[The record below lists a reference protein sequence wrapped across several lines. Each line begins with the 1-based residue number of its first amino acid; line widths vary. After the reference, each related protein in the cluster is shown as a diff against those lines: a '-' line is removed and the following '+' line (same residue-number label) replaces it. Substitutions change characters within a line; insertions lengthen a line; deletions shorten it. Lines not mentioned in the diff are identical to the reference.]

1 MSDRTYP
8 TLQLQLQNAA
18 TGKLSD
24 ALALHKHLSN
34 EVECGVFWGDGEY
47 FVADI
52 ANGKDSFV
60 YLPIPQ
66 QAQQIAL
73 AQDKAPYLKSFK
85 ALWQTFPVN
94 VDEIRKSDLT
104 SERIES
110 QMLMIKAIE
119 YYRPDLL
126 KIAIAHG
133 ADVNFT
139 GYLNTPVQSVMSMWL
154 TSYIDTFKMGNKI
167 HQCLQNLSLVFETG
181 KVDLNKTLY
190 SEKALKHSRSLP
202 IAGELILSV
211 LDNQQLS
218 LSALSTSRDVL
229 NLMFKHGADVHYED
243 KETKFTLPMLA
254 FEAIT
259 SNLTTRA
266 AVKEFIEE
274 LFMAGADPK
283 VISTKGD
290 LEQQIKA
297 RFPSEFEQRQA
308 SSILGMIERYNLQKD
323 LMGMIDSKLSQS
335 PAAPA
340 VIHSPKRSQVL

>member
-8 TLQLQLQNAA
+8 TLELQLQKAA
-18 TGKLSD
+18 AGKLSD

-34 EVECGVFWGDGEY
+34 EVKCGVFWGDGEF
-47 FVADI
+47 FVGNI
-52 ANGKDSFV
+52 EKGINSLV
-60 YLPIPQ
+60 YLPIRE
-66 QAQQIAL
+66 QAQQVAL
-73 AQDKAPYLKSFK
+73 AQGKPPYLQSYQTH
-85 ALWQTFPVN
+85 WQLSPVN
-94 VDEIRKSDLT
+94 IGEIRKSDLT

-110 QMLMIKAIE
+110 QMLMNKAIE

-139 GYLNTPVQSVMSMWL
+139 GYLNNPAQSVMSMWL

-167 HQCLQNLSLVFETG
+167 HQCLQNLSLLFETG

-190 SEKALKHSRSLP
+190 SEKALKHSQSLP

-211 LDNQQLS
+211 LEIQQLS

-229 NLMFKHGADVHYED
+229 NLMFKHGADVHYQD

-254 FEAIT
+254 FEVIT
-259 SNLTTRA
+259 SNLATRA

-283 VISTKGD
+283 AISTKGD

-308 SSILGMIERYNLQKD
+308 SSILGMIERYNLQKN
-323 LMGMIDSKLSQS
+323 LTSMIDSKLSQS
-335 PAAPA
+335 PAVPA